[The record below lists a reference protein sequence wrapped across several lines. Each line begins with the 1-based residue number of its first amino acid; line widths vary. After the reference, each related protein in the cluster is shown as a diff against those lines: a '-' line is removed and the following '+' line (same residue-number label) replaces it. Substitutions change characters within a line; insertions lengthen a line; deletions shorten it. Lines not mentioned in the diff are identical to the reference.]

1 MVTWRQSRIRWC
13 VTGRSQKGHHRVG
26 SWVFTRCMCLSK
38 LLIGPWAH
46 TPARCF
52 FCTPSTGHAKLCC
65 VWLYCVSGASWALVS
80 QRVLWAMQINLF
92 LTDVPCIFHIRAVQE
107 MSKKFPP
114 PHTDSQCRSASPSPH
129 PLPSPPAHLPLCAP
143 FQPLSLK
150 SMELILVGL
159 MDFAAKVRRMH
170 FNHGRS

>member
-1 MVTWRQSRIRWC
+1 MVTWQQSTHAGVLQVAAKKVII
-13 VTGRSQKGHHRVG
+13 VSD
-26 SWVFTRCMCLSK
+26 LEY
-38 LLIGPWAH
+38 LLAVCAYRDRWAH
-46 TPARCF
+46 TPACLF
-52 FCTPSTGHAKLCC
+52 FCTSSTGHAKLCC

-107 MSKKFPP
+107 MSKKFLCPTPP
-114 PHTDSQCRSASPSPH
+114 DSQRRSASPSPH
-129 PLPSPPAHLPLCAP
+129 PLLSPPAHLSLCAP
-143 FQPLSLK
+143 FQLLSLK